1 MNKWIDIR
9 SDTVTQ
15 PTPAM
20 RAAMAEAEVGDD
32 VYQDD
37 PTVLRLE
44 ALAAEMTGKEAG
56 LFVPSGT
63 MGNQLAVMT
72 HTTPG
77 DEIIVGARCHIVAHE
92 VGGVARL
99 SGVAYAAADHPD
111 NIIRAAD
118 VKRLVRGEDIHLP
131 RTSLLCLENALAD
144 GNVVPLDAMDEAC
157 RAAKECGLAVHLD
170 GARLF
175 NAAVALG
182 VDARDIAARADS
194 VMLCLSKG
202 LCAPVGSML
211 CGSAAFVARARKF
224 RKMLGGGMRQ
234 AGVLAAAGLLA
245 LQVMTKRLHED
256 HANARLLGDFLAA
269 IPGVRVARER
279 IVINM
284 VFWSPEV
291 AGFDDAACVAFLA
304 ERGIKA
310 SVPESPGEFRFV
322 TNNDVNSADVERLAF
337 ATKKRR
343 RGLSA
348 PPSSFCRTK
357 RFFRNR
363 RCRDRDRRACRCG
376 GRPGPSCLPASVR
389 NRRRR
394 RFP

>member
-1 MNKWIDIR
+1 MTKWIDIR
-9 SDTVTQ
+9 SDTVTR

-20 RAAMAEAEVGDD
+20 RLAMAEAEVGDD

-37 PTVLRLE
+37 PTVLHLE
-44 ALAAEMTGKEAG
+44 ALAAGMTGKEAG

-92 VGGVARL
+92 VGAAARL
-99 SGVAYAAADHPD
+99 SGVGYAVADHPD

-118 VKRLVRGEDIHLP
+118 VKRLVRGVDIHLP
-131 RTSLLCLENALAD
+131 HTSLLCLENALAD
-144 GNVVPLDAMDEAC
+144 GNVVPLDIMDEAY

-182 VDARDIAARADS
+182 VEARDIAARADS
-194 VMLCLSKG
+194 VMFCLSKG
-202 LCAPVGSML
+202 LCAPVGSLL
-211 CGSAAFVARARKF
+211 CGPAGFIARARKF

-234 AGVLAAAGLLA
+234 AGVLAAAGMLSLE
-245 LQVMTKRLHED
+245 VMTKRLGED
-256 HANARLLGDFLAA
+256 HANAKLLADLLAA
-269 IPGVRVARER
+269 VPGLRVAREKV
-279 IVINM
+279 VINM

-291 AGFDDAACVAFLA
+291 PGFDDAACVAFLA

-310 SVPESPGEFRFV
+310 SVPEMPGEFRFV
-322 TNNDVNSADVERLAF
+322 TNNDVSSADVERLAMVVGEY
-337 ATKKRR
+337 A
-343 RGLSA
+343 
-348 PPSSFCRTK
+348 
-357 RFFRNR
+357 
-363 RCRDRDRRACRCG
+363 
-376 GRPGPSCLPASVR
+376 ASL
-389 NRRRR
+389 
-394 RFP
+394 